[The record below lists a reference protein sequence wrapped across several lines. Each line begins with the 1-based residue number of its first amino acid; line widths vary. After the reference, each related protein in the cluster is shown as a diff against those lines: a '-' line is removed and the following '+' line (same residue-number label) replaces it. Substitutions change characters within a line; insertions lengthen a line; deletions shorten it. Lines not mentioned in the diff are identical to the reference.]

1 MINATR
7 WGNIR
12 EPLSRAYL
20 NISMSRVN
28 VIPSFF
34 RSIPVAATFLLLS
47 ACGGGSGD
55 SAPAPSACSADGQ
68 KQFVLD
74 VMEDVYFWNDQLPQ
88 VNLDDFATA
97 EELLAALLF
106 QPLDRFS
113 FIGSAAADSAFFGE
127 GQFVG
132 FGFSWRF
139 VAQDDDVRLTQVF
152 TDGPAGAAGLQRG
165 YRILEI
171 DGRTIA
177 EINAA
182 EGVSAAFGPAEIGLQ
197 VDLKIADLGGVES
210 DISMIKDVVTIDPV
224 PVSAIFDVNGT
235 PVGYLLLASFISPA
249 VDSLNQTF
257 ADFNAAGVS
266 DVILDMR
273 YNGGGLI
280 STAEFLGN
288 LLGGLTANGDIFSS
302 QVFNANNAFRNTT
315 TLFVNEVE
323 SADLQRLVI
332 ITTGSTASA
341 SEIIINSMLPHV
353 EVATVGEASLGK
365 PVGQLGFEFCEKI
378 LRPISF
384 QTVNSLGE
392 GDYFDGFQPTCAA
405 EDDVDFLLGDPTEP
419 SLAEALTYVETGAC
433 TPVAQKPARQTR
445 DFKTVPAYLADP
457 HPARRLLDAY

>member
-1 MINATR
+1 M
-7 WGNIR
+7 
-12 EPLSRAYL
+12 SS
-20 NISMSRVN
+20 ISQLASVSG
-28 VIPSFF
+28 IF
-34 RSIPVAATFLLLS
+34 LLS
-47 ACGGGSGD
+47 ACGGGSGG
-55 SAPAPSACSADGQ
+55 SAPTPSGCSDNGQ

-113 FIGSAAADSAFFGE
+113 FIASAAADSAFFGE

-132 FGFSWRF
+132 FGFSSTL
-139 VAQDDDVRLTQVF
+139 VVQDQLQLSQVF

-165 YRILEI
+165 YRILQI

-182 EGVSAAFGPAEIGLQ
+182 EGVTAAFGPAEIGLQ
-197 VDLKIADLGGVES
+197 VDFRIADLGGVES
-210 DISMIKDVVTIDPV
+210 DITMTKDVVTIDPV
-224 PVSAIFDVNGT
+224 PTSAIFDVNGT
-235 PVGYLLLASFISPA
+235 PVGYLMLVSFISPA
-249 VDSLNQTF
+249 LDSLAQTF
-257 ADFNAAGVS
+257 ADFNAAGVQ
-266 DVILDMR
+266 DIILDMR

-288 LLGGLTANGDIFSS
+288 LLGGITANGDVFSS
-302 QVFNANNAFRNTT
+302 QVFNANNGFRNTT
-315 TLFVNEVE
+315 TFFANHAE

-332 ITTGSTASA
+332 IATGSTASA

-353 EVATVGEASLGK
+353 EVATVGDTTLGK

-384 QTVNSLGE
+384 QTVNSLDE
-392 GDYFDGFQPTCAA
+392 GDYFDGFLATCPAA
-405 EDDVDFLLGDPTEP
+405 DDLDFLLGDPAEP
-419 SLAEALTYVETGAC
+419 SLAEALAYIENGVC
-433 TPVAQKPARQTR
+433 TPVVSKQMREANA
-445 DFKTVPAYLADP
+445 FKAVPRNLADP
-457 HPARRLLDAY
+457 RPARRLLDAY